1 VRVHRNLSKHTFKSL
16 INYFIDF
23 SIQKIKFSRPS
34 SGVDFAE
41 LLRQA
46 SEKKRAE
53 AREERRRKQQVRLSF
68 LETFNIFVEF
78 RNILGRRKAATRI
91 S

>member
-1 VRVHRNLSKHTFKSL
+1 MIFLVRLVRVHRNLSKHIFKSL
-16 INYFIDF
+16 IDYFIDF
-23 SIQKIKFSRPS
+23 AIQKTKLSRPS

-68 LETFNIFVEF
+68 
-78 RNILGRRKAATRI
+78 
-91 S
+91 